1 MKRNPELDKG
11 KVHSTVEMVNYV
23 QNAVVNTT
31 ILNKTTGSITATSLD
46 IGRELKDETSAFD
59 IYVQI
64 IDGVATVTI
73 DGKINMLKFG
83 ESIII
88 PAHAKH
94 RITAKEQFK
103 MITTIIKSG
112 YEL

>member
-1 MKRNPELDKG
+1 MKRNFELDKG
-11 KVHSTVEMVNYV
+11 AVHSTVEMVNYAK
-23 QNAVVNTT
+23 NAIVNTT

-46 IGRELKDETSAFD
+46 IGSELKDETCAFD
-59 IYVQI
+59 IYIQI
-64 IDGVATVTI
+64 IDGLATVII
-73 DGKINMLKFG
+73 DDKINMLRLG

-94 RITAKEQFK
+94 KIIAKEQFK
-103 MITTIIKSG
+103 MISTIIKSG